1 TEDRLPVRDHRDIV
15 RVAEFID
22 LKIALKAVVVGFLLA
37 INSGVR
43 DAHGRSHFE
52 LMEVAGRKSL
62 VLGAGRSGIASAT
75 FLAERGAVVALHDR
89 KLVEEWTDAARS
101 LKETH
106 KVGLIGGDIPSWLLD
121 QIDLVVISP
130 GVPTNTIPARYV
142 DRKDGEVIGEV
153 ELAYRFIKGR
163 IVGITGSNGKTTT
176 TTLIGEILKNAGF
189 DTQVGGNIGTPLLD
203 LAMASTD
210 GTWTVAELSSF
221 QLETIKDFRANV
233 AICLNV
239 TPNHLD
245 RYESFTDYAAAK
257 HRIFMNQTA
266 EDLAVLNADHE
277 ITASWARGLKA
288 HISMFSVRREL
299 DEGLFLRGRELV
311 CRSNGRER
319 VLTTRDEIFLRGLHN
334 VENVLASLAAG
345 LACGASPESMRE
357 TIANFKG
364 VEHRIEFVS
373 DFGGVKFYN
382 DSKAT
387 SVDAALK
394 ALEALSES
402 NGKVVLILG
411 GRSKNAPYAPLIPLI
426 EKSVRALVLIGEDA
440 DNIDSQLRGTT
451 KIIRA
456 DSMDAA
462 VRSGFEAAEPSDSVL
477 LAPACASFDMF
488 KTYEHR
494 GETFK
499 DAVRKLSAKAGA
511 TR

>member
-1 TEDRLPVRDHRDIV
+1 M
-15 RVAEFID
+15 
-22 LKIALKAVVVGFLLA
+22 
-37 INSGVR
+37 
-43 DAHGRSHFE
+43 E
-52 LMEVAGRKSL
+52 LSGRKSL
-62 VLGAGRSGIASAT
+62 VLGAGRSGVASAK

-89 KLVEEWTDAARS
+89 KPVEEWSDAARS
-101 LKETH
+101 LKETL
-106 KVGLIGGDIPSWLLD
+106 KVGLMGGEIPSWLLD

-153 ELAYRFIKGR
+153 ELAYRFMKGR

-176 TTLIGEILKNAGF
+176 TTLIGEILRNAGIV
-189 DTQVGGNIGTPLLD
+189 TQVGGNIGTPLLD
-203 LAMASTD
+203 LAMSSTD
-210 GTWTVAELSSF
+210 DTWTVAELSSF

-266 EDLAVLNADHE
+266 DDLAVLNADDE
-277 ITASWARGLKA
+277 ITASWAKGLKA
-288 HISMFSVRREL
+288 HVSMFSIRREL
-299 DEGLFLRGRELV
+299 DEGLFLRGRDLV
-311 CRSNGRER
+311 SRSNGKER
-319 VLTTRDEIFLRGLHN
+319 VLTNRDDIFLRGLHN

-357 TIANFKG
+357 TIASFKG

-373 DFGGVKFYN
+373 EIDGVKFYN

-387 SVDAALK
+387 SVDATLK
-394 ALEALSES
+394 ALEALSEDD
-402 NGKVVLILG
+402 GKVVLILG
-411 GRSKNAPYAPLIPLI
+411 GRGKNAPYAPLIPLI

-440 DNIDSQLRGTT
+440 DNIASQLNGTT
-451 KIIRA
+451 EIIRA
-456 DSMDAA
+456 DSMESAVRNGLDAA
-462 VRSGFEAAEPSDSVL
+462 ESGDSVL

-488 KTYEHR
+488 KSFEQR
-494 GETFK
+494 GDVFK
-499 DAVRKLSAKAGA
+499 ASVRSLGLSQVSA
-511 TR
+511 R